1 MNMGNWGSGFITI
14 INYSSIAEAALEDDT
29 LITENGF
36 NILTESGMELLVET
50 A

>member
-1 MNMGNWGSGFITI
+1 MNWWGSGFIPI
-14 INYSSIAEAALEDDT
+14 IIYASIAEASQQDDT

-36 NILTESGMELLVET
+36 DILTESGQELLVET